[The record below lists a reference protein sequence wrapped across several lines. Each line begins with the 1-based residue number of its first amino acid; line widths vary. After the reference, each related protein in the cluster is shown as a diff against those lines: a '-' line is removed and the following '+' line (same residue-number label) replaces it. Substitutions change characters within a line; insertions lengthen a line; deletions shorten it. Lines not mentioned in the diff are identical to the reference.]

1 MHIRRGR
8 RLYSRYSFS
17 KKNIFRLE
25 TNFTADFV
33 DDRKGPRSIRQTLL
47 PSLPLSFFVFIDG
60 LHVSIRRALELLFL
74 PTNWIDVVR

>member
-8 RLYSRYSFS
+8 RSRYSFS

-33 DDRKGPRSIRQTLL
+33 DARVRAQSDGPLH
-47 PSLPLSFFVFIDG
+47 PFAPYSLFMNG
-60 LHVSIRRALELLFL
+60 LHVPIRRALELLFL
-74 PTNWIDVVR
+74 PTNWIDVMR